1 MLVYQEGICNG
12 PNPMKPNGS
21 SLGAPRRIQWR
32 PQERRQR
39 EEAAM
44 RKQVAME
51 PGEPMDHGFVVESGT
66 FGLMIKLM
74 TYSCLKNIQ
83 LTFFGCDPHPEKHYS
98 DWIPT

>member
-32 PQERRQR
+32 PEERRQR

-51 PGEPMDHGFVVESGT
+51 PGEPNG
-66 FGLMIKLM
+66 
-74 TYSCLKNIQ
+74 
-83 LTFFGCDPHPEKHYS
+83 P
-98 DWIPT
+98 WICG